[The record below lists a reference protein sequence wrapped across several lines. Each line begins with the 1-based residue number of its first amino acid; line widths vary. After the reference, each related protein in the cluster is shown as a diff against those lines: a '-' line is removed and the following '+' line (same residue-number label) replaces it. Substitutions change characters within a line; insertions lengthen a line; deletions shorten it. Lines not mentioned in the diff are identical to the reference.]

1 MEAGAAGGDRG
12 GIRDVRLVAEAI
24 DGRQLVPLAM
34 HWYAGQLDS
43 KTEAQSAAWTSW
55 PSQLKTEVSGD
66 QVGVL
71 MTSLS
76 KKRETNGQE

>member
-1 MEAGAAGGDRG
+1 MADRS
-12 GIRDVRLVAEAI
+12 RRVRERRTGWLGVI
-24 DGRQLVPLAM
+24 DGRQVVPLAM
-34 HWYAGQLDS
+34 HWYAGRLDS
-43 KTEAQSAAWTSW
+43 KTVAQSAAWTSW

-76 KKRETNGQE
+76 KKKETNGQE